1 MRPSRLPSLPQ
12 KARPVPPDR
21 PINNGNPMDALARKD
36 IANVLHPATNFHA
49 HRESG
54 PLIIERGEGVY
65 VYDTSGKRYLEGL
78 AGLWCVAIGYGEQ
91 ALIDAAT
98 AQMSKLAYGHMFASR
113 SHEPGILLAEA
124 LNQWLPPSRRHTGPW
139 RIFYGNSGS
148 DANDTQVKLIRYYNN
163 VIGRPRKKKI
173 ISRIRGYHGVT
184 LASASLTGLP
194 NFHQHFDLPIDGVL
208 HTDCPHHY
216 RFGLPGESEDEF
228 ATRLAANLEAMILA
242 EDPDTVA
249 AFIAEPVMGAGGLV
263 VPPRG
268 YFEKI
273 HGVLDTYDVL
283 MIDDE
288 VICGF
293 GRLGTRFGCEAVG
306 MRPDTIS
313 MAKALSSAYL
323 PISAVAVPDW
333 MAEALVEPSRQ
344 VGAFAHGYTYSGHP
358 VPCAVA
364 LRNLQLLEERD
375 LVGHAA
381 RVGVH
386 FQARLAALAELP
398 FVGHTRGMGLL
409 GGLELVQDVAN
420 KQFFAA
426 EAKAAVRVA
435 ALAAQAGLLVRAL
448 PGDCIA
454 ICPPLIIT
462 ATQID
467 ELFDLLEGALAAFAA
482 EQVRR

>member
-1 MRPSRLPSLPQ
+1 
-12 KARPVPPDR
+12 
-21 PINNGNPMDALARKD
+21 MDALARKD
-36 IANVLHPATNFHA
+36 VENVLHPATNFHV
-49 HRESG
+49 HRETG
-54 PLIIERGEGVY
+54 PLVIERGKGIY
-65 VYDTSGKRYLEGL
+65 VYDTHGKRYLEGL
-78 AGLWCVAIGYGEQ
+78 AGLWCVAVGYGEQ

-98 AQMSKLAYGHMFASR
+98 EQMSKLAYGHMFASR
-113 SHEPGILLAEA
+113 SHEPGILLAEK
-124 LNQWLPPSRRHTGPW
+124 LNEWLPESRRHTGSW
-139 RIFYGNSGS
+139 KIFFGNSGS

-163 VIGRPRKKKI
+163 AIGRPKKKKI
-173 ISRIRGYHGVT
+173 ISRQRGYHGVT

-194 NFHQHFDLPIDGVL
+194 NFHQHFDLPIEGVL

-216 RFGLPGESEDEF
+216 RFAHAGESEDAF
-228 ATRLAANLEAMILA
+228 ADRLAANLEAMIVR

-273 HGVLDTYDVL
+273 QAVLNKYDVL
-283 MIDDE
+283 QIDDE

-293 GRLGTRFGCEAVG
+293 GRLGTNFGCEAVG
-306 MRPDTIS
+306 MKPDTIS

-364 LRNLQLLEERD
+364 LRNLQLLEERE
-375 LVGHAA
+375 LVAHAA
-381 RVGVH
+381 EVGVY
-386 FQARLAALAELP
+386 FQARLAALASRP
-398 FVGHTRGMGLL
+398 FIGHTRGMGLL
-409 GGLELVQDVAN
+409 GGLELVQDVAH
-420 KQFFAA
+420 KRFFAP

-435 ALAAQAGLLVRAL
+435 ALATEAGLLVRAL

-454 ICPPLIIT
+454 ICPPLVIT
-462 ATQID
+462 AAQVD
-467 ELFDLLEGALAAFAA
+467 ELFDLLEGALAKFAD
-482 EQVRR
+482 EQATV

>member
-1 MRPSRLPSLPQ
+1 
-12 KARPVPPDR
+12 
-21 PINNGNPMDALARKD
+21 MDLLARKD
-36 IANVLHPATNFHA
+36 VENVLHPATNFHA
-49 HRESG
+49 HRETG
-54 PLIIERGEGVY
+54 PLVIERGEGIY
-65 VYDTSGKRYLEGL
+65 VYDNHGKRYLEGL
-78 AGLWCVAIGYGEQ
+78 AGLWCVALGYGEQ

-98 AQMSKLAYGHMFASR
+98 QQMSKLAYGHMFASR
-113 SHEPGILLAEA
+113 SHEPGILLAEK
-124 LNQWLPPSRRHTGPW
+124 LNQWLPESRRHTGPW
-139 RIFYGNSGS
+139 KIFFGNSGS

-163 VIGRPRKKKI
+163 AVGRPRKKKI
-173 ISRIRGYHGVT
+173 ISRQRGYHGVT

-194 NFHQHFDLPIDGVL
+194 NFHQHFDLPIEGIL

-216 RFGLPGESEDEF
+216 RFAHEGESEEAF
-228 ATRLAANLEAMILA
+228 ATRLAGNLEAMILR

-263 VPPRG
+263 IPPRG

-273 HGVLDTYDVL
+273 QAVLNKYDVL

-306 MRPDTIS
+306 MKPDTIS

-323 PISAVAVPDW
+323 PISAVAVPNW

-364 LRNLQLLEERD
+364 LRNLEILEERH
-375 LVGHAA
+375 LVAHVAE
-381 RVGVH
+381 VGKH
-386 FQARLAALAELP
+386 FQARLAALGTRP

-409 GGLELVQDVAN
+409 GGLELAQDVSA
-420 KQFFAA
+420 KRFFAP

-435 ALAAQAGLLVRAL
+435 ALAAEAGLLVRAL

-462 ATQID
+462 ITQID
-467 ELFDLLEGALAAFAA
+467 ELFDLLEGALEKFAD
-482 EQVRR
+482 EQARSY

>member
-1 MRPSRLPSLPQ
+1 
-12 KARPVPPDR
+12 
-21 PINNGNPMDALARKD
+21 MDSLARKD
-36 IANVLHPATNFHA
+36 IDHVLHPATNFHA
-49 HRESG
+49 HRQTG
-54 PLIIERGEGVY
+54 PLVIERGEGIY
-65 VYDTSGKRYLEGL
+65 VFDTHGKRYLEGL
-78 AGLWCVAIGYGEQ
+78 AGLWCVAVGYGEQ
-91 ALIDAAT
+91 ALIDAAS
-98 AQMSKLAYGHMFASR
+98 AQLGKLAYGHMFASR
-113 SHEPGILLAEA
+113 SHEPGIVLAET
-124 LNQWLPPSRRHTGPW
+124 LNRWLPESRRHTGPW

-163 VIGRPRKKKI
+163 AIGRPRKKKI

-216 RFGLPGESEDEF
+216 RFAEPRESEAAF
-228 ATRLAANLEAMILA
+228 VRRLADNLEAMILR

-263 VPPRG
+263 VPPAG
-268 YFEKI
+268 YFEAI
-273 HGVLDTYDVL
+273 HAVLDKYDVL

-306 MRPDTIS
+306 MRPDTVS

-364 LRNLQLLEERD
+364 LRNLQLFEERD
-375 LVGHAA
+375 LVAHAA

-386 FQARLAALAELP
+386 FQARLQALADRP

-409 GGLELVQDVAN
+409 GGLELAADVAN
-420 KQFFAA
+420 KRYFAP
-426 EAKAAVRVA
+426 EAKAAIRVA
-435 ALAAQAGLLVRAL
+435 ALASEAGLLVRAL

-462 ATQID
+462 EAQID
-467 ELFDLLEGALAAFAA
+467 ELFDLLEGALQRFAD
-482 EQVRR
+482 EQV